1 MLNALFTIACVRRYT
16 RTMLLLAVASIVVAY
31 SAPPA
36 RPGPNYHWA
45 ERRPASLVAEA
56 TATVRV
62 VSGAR
67 ITATAQPADAQV
79 QTVQLPGAD
88 GHPRVSRIVEFQ

>member
-1 MLNALFTIACVRRYT
+1 
-16 RTMLLLAVASIVVAY
+16 MLLLAVASIVVAY

-36 RPGPNYHWA
+36 RPGPNYHSA

-67 ITATAQPADAQV
+67 ITATDQPANAQV

-88 GHPRVSRIVEFQ
+88 GHPRVSRIVQFQ